1 MDSKMT
7 QGITFQGM
15 EFFKNFSLDFS
26 LQVITFITIA
36 LSQCLPTCG
45 EESFFF
51 LKKTK
56 NVFNLQ
62 ETDTYIKFNKN
73 ELLEKL
79 T

>member
-1 MDSKMT
+1 MT

-51 LKKTK
+51 LKKK
-56 NVFNLQ
+56 QKRF
-62 ETDTYIKFNKN
+62 
-73 ELLEKL
+73 
-79 T
+79 

>member
-1 MDSKMT
+1 MT

-51 LKKTK
+51 FK
-56 NVFNLQ
+56 
-62 ETDTYIKFNKN
+62 
-73 ELLEKL
+73 EKQKRF
-79 T
+79 